1 MNGLDS
7 ESGKFKVQQK
17 RRLDKE
23 QKILERCKLAVAEI
37 HFEQTRKQEKENLQ
51 KELRNIATSLVRD
64 KMNNN
69 NNKKVSFADNDN
81 FEESNND
88 IIDIEGQIKELAQGG
103 YNNLGQNIGQDSPD
117 AEQVSKLN
125 CKIAEYNPM
134 FYRNANFI
142 MKLVNNFNMRR
153 FEFSTRFFRTSSKN
167 DGQALT
173 FQGHTP
179 NERKKRIKLKEKKT
193 NNKVSS

>member
-1 MNGLDS
+1 MY
-7 ESGKFKVQQK
+7 KIQQK
-17 RRLDKE
+17 RKLDKE

-69 NNKKVSFADNDN
+69 NNNKKVSFADNDN
-81 FEESNND
+81 FEDCNNTHD
-88 IIDIEGQIKELAQGG
+88 IIDVEGQIKELQGTLQGG

-134 FYRNANFI
+134 FYR
-142 MKLVNNFNMRR
+142 
-153 FEFSTRFFRTSSKN
+153 
-167 DGQALT
+167 
-173 FQGHTP
+173 
-179 NERKKRIKLKEKKT
+179 
-193 NNKVSS
+193 